1 MIDFTNLPTRRKTYT
16 GANGS
21 KICVVYNGEPYMLK
35 FPTLP
40 SLNKE
45 MSYTNGCLS
54 EYIGC
59 HIFESVGIPVQETL
73 LGTYTNNGKEKIVV
87 ACRDFTSPGVVLQDF
102 ASLKNT
108 IIDSEH
114 NGYGTE
120 LSDIARAMEEQQAIE
135 PTTLR
140 KWFWDMFIVDA
151 LIGNWDRHNGN
162 WGFLYDV
169 NSDTMTLAPV
179 YDCGSCL
186 FPQADEKIM
195 RMSLDSQDER
205 NLRVFQIPVS
215 GIRQNGR
222 KINYHDFIF
231 SLENDD
237 CNKALKRILPK
248 INLSA
253 INQIIETTPYITDLQ
268 KSFYKIMIAER
279 KTKILDASLAK
290 LKKRERCSQID
301 R

>member
-1 MIDFTNLPTRRKTYT
+1 
-16 GANGS
+16 
-21 KICVVYNGEPYMLK
+21 
-35 FPTLP
+35 
-40 SLNKE
+40 
-45 MSYTNGCLS
+45 
-54 EYIGC
+54 
-59 HIFESVGIPVQETL
+59 
-73 LGTYTNNGKEKIVV
+73 
-87 ACRDFTSPGVVLQDF
+87 
-102 ASLKNT
+102 
-108 IIDSEH
+108 
-114 NGYGTE
+114 
-120 LSDIARAMEEQQAIE
+120 
-135 PTTLR
+135 
-140 KWFWDMFIVDA
+140 MFIVDA

-205 NLRVFQIPVS
+205 NLRVFQIPLS

-231 SLENDD
+231 SLENAD